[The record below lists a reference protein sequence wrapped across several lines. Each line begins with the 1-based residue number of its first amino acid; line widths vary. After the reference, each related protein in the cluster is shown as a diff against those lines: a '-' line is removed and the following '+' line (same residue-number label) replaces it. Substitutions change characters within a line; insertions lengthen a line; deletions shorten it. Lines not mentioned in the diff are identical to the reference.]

1 VLCVEIK
8 MNKSLVICVLI
19 LQVTLPY
26 AKKAEDKYYP
36 LDITDEFEGYET
48 QESFDFLGGHY
59 KPHKPGHG
67 HSHGHDCPK
76 CNKGLVCYRGGC
88 SGEICSHLPDQVSP
102 CIYKPEYECY
112 KEAMCEP
119 QCNGTCGFTVTPKL
133 VLCLIRSQIHEEPK
147 S

>member
-1 VLCVEIK
+1 
-8 MNKSLVICVLI
+8 MNKVLI
-19 LQVTLPY
+19 ISVLVLKLCLSQDLI
-26 AKKAEDKYYP
+26 K
-36 LDITDEFEGYET
+36 DEIVENHNNDE
-48 QESFDFLGGHY
+48 EV
-59 KPHKPGHG
+59 
-67 HSHGHDCPK
+67 
-76 CNKGLVCYRGGC
+76 VCYRGGC